1 MLSSALSV
9 LIQLSLGGL
18 EKYWCI
24 LLWVE
29 MLLGPSVSVLLIT
42 DFWAE
47 GKKDALPLSLPCTIF
62 LVVMERH
69 LSNQV
74 PNVLSKKQSFF
85 FFVLTGF
92 VLLSLCLLA
101 FSYLY
106 LLGRAEFQG

>member
-1 MLSSALSV
+1 MLLAALSV
-9 LIQLSLGGL
+9 FIQLSLGGL

-29 MLLGPSVSVLLIT
+29 MLLGPINNC